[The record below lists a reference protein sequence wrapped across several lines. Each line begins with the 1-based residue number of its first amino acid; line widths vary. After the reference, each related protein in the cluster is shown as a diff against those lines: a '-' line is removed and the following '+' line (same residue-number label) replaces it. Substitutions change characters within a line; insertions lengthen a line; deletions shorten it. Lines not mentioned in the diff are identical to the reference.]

1 MSQVVQ
7 VYTSDDT
14 VYVMDD
20 GGHVHAYEVQH
31 DGTLEKI
38 PAWEAVSDE

>member
-20 GGHVHAYEVQH
+20 YGRVHAYEVQE
-31 DGTLEKI
+31 DGSLIEI
-38 PAWEAVSDE
+38 LAPATGET